1 MLNLPKGITAA
12 SISLTLTLYHR
23 LKISQAKIYEL
34 IDGVQIRYIP
44 IIARKAA

>member
-12 SISLTLTLYHR
+12 SISLTLLLYHNLTIR
-23 LKISQAKIYEL
+23 QAKIYEL

-44 IIARKAA
+44 MIARKAA